1 MRATLSLFWK
11 LWVMLLLLTPL
22 LDTCSC
28 KALAAN
34 KKRPKIA
41 LVLAGG
47 GAKGLAHI
55 GAIKVLEEAGIP
67 IDMVVGNSMG
77 SIVGGLYAIGYSP
90 EEMDS
95 VVRKTDW
102 IQLLLDSPDYN
113 DQPLLTTRKQSDKSN
128 IFVCAT

>member
-1 MRATLSLFWK
+1 MCHASNNPLREIAI
-11 LWVMLLLLTPL
+11 LLLLLLPL
-22 LDTCSC
+22 TGSIIGQ
-28 KALAAN
+28 AATH
-34 KKRPKIA
+34 KKRPKVA

-95 VVRKTDW
+95 VVRQTDW
-102 IQLLLDSPDYN
+102 SSYVIQ
-113 DQPLLTTRKQSDKSN
+113 
-128 IFVCAT
+128 